1 MGLFDFAKDVGRQL
15 FDTDAEAADTIK
27 EHLEIRTSGISNIE
41 VEYDDGVATICGD
54 CINQATKDHAVLMVG
69 NIKGVE
75 KVIADDLRVS
85 PSPAKAPVK
94 ESAEVPAAEP
104 AAKAAGEDAP
114 EEEYDFYE
122 IVSGDTLGKI
132 AERYYGKA
140 SEYMRI
146 FEANR
151 EIIEDPD
158 RIYPGQKIRIP
169 KSS

>member
-15 FDTDAEAADTIK
+15 FDTDAEAADNIK
-27 EHLEIRTSGISNIE
+27 QHLEIRTSGISNIE
-41 VEYDDGVATICGD
+41 VQYDDGVATICGD
-54 CINQATKDHAVLMVG
+54 CINQATKDNAVLMVG

-75 KVIADDLRVS
+75 KVIADDMRV
-85 PSPAKAPVK
+85 PPPAK
-94 ESAEVPAAEP
+94 EEE
-104 AAKAAGEDAP
+104 P
-114 EEEYDFYE
+114 EEKSEIYE

-132 AERYYGKA
+132 AERYYGKP

-169 KSS
+169 LD